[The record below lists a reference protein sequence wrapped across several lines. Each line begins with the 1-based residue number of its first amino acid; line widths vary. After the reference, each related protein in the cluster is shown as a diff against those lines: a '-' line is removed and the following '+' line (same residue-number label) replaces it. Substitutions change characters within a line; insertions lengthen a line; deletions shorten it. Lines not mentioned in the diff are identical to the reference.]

1 MIIQAEFNTKSL
13 RILYDATC
21 DAIEYWPGS
30 PARPA
35 EQQVEYHQ
43 MKTFLFSML
52 CESSL
57 EPE

>member
-1 MIIQAEFNTKSL
+1 MIIQAEFDTKSL
-13 RILYDATC
+13 RTLYDATC

-35 EQQVEYHQ
+35 QQQIDYYQ

-57 EPE
+57 ESE